1 MTWLAQLMFLLV
13 LLMLAAF
20 RWAIITFRKSCWGI
34 VILVVLILGSSC
46 SQSPAVTYSIDEQYD
61 LSRARAPNMQDQLM
75 FSFQLERDQILVGQD
90 IFFVATFTSTLD
102 QPLVFRE
109 PRQQG
114 VMESVYPDTVLF
126 FTVEPITASVLL
138 DYPLNKLVHRM
149 NYPEIEQGEFLT
161 LAPHGSREVRLQL
174 PHMLGDA
181 IGDPGDQ
188 YPVPPGQYRVQMTYM
203 NDSIG
208 YQVKQNDQT
217 RYVDLNAWVGEITA
231 TNSVSFTI
239 TSGQ

>member
-1 MTWLAQLMFLLV
+1 MTRLAQLLFLLT
-13 LLMLAAF
+13 LLMLVAF
-20 RWAIITFRKSCWGI
+20 RWATLPLRKLCWR
-34 VILVVLILGSSC
+34 VLITAMLVLGSSC
-46 SQSPAVTYSIDEQYD
+46 TQSPAVTYSIDEQYD

-75 FSFQLERDQILVGQD
+75 FSFQLERDQILIGQD
-90 IFFVATFTSTLD
+90 IFFVATFTNTLD

-109 PRQQG
+109 PKQQG
-114 VMESVYPDTVLF
+114 VMEEVYPDTTLF
-126 FTVEPITASVLL
+126 FRVETLVESVLY
-138 DYPLNKLVHRM
+138 DYPLHNHPSRILPK
-149 NYPEIEQGEFLT
+149 EEQGEFIT
-161 LAPHGSREVRLQL
+161 LPRHSSRKIRLQL

-181 IGDPGDQ
+181 IGGPGDQ

-231 TNSVSFTI
+231 TNPVSFTI